1 MLLET
6 NTKICIDALNNFYE
20 LKDDEKLDLV
30 AIILE
35 HWSKEQILDDSK
47 NIFLPS
53 DVNFNNITSF
63 SALCL
68 LSAKILRKE
77 ESNLIINNGIE
88 ININIPKNIE
98 NNDID
103 DEKLYE
109 KIIDLCL
116 YYQIEDSH
124 HRLRLIDMHIK
135 SCQMQ
140 LHFLEDQKT
149 FWFQK
154 KKLKNI
160 IHK

>member
-20 LKDDEKLDLV
+20 LKDDEKLDLI

-53 DVNFNNITSF
+53 DINFNNITSF

-88 ININIPKNIE
+88 ININIPKNI
-98 NNDID
+98 NNCLSDFY
-103 DEKLYE
+103 KL
-109 KIIDLCL
+109 KFKD
-116 YYQIEDSH
+116 
-124 HRLRLIDMHIK
+124 K
-135 SCQMQ
+135 
-140 LHFLEDQKT
+140 LHYIVEILFYICNQNYDNRSIN
-149 FWFQK
+149 
-154 KKLKNI
+154 KNI
-160 IHK
+160 INEISIYDLIYNILDFK

>member
-20 LKDDEKLDLV
+20 LKDDEKLDLI

-53 DVNFNNITSF
+53 DINFNNITSF

-77 ESNLIINNGIE
+77 ESNLIINNSIE
-88 ININIPKNIE
+88 ININITKNI
-98 NNDID
+98 NN
-103 DEKLYE
+103 
-109 KIIDLCL
+109 CL
-116 YYQIEDSH
+116 SDFIS
-124 HRLRLIDMHIK
+124 
-135 SCQMQ
+135 
-140 LHFLEDQKT
+140 
-149 FWFQK
+149 
-154 KKLKNI
+154 
-160 IHK
+160 